1 MHNYCCFV
9 SLNFAY
15 ISRYMYILV
24 KDNNRFIA
32 LVFLEIDLA
41 KILLNDQWNQLGSK
55 GQLCRELY
63 FVNTSCLD

>member
-1 MHNYCCFV
+1 MHNYFCFV

-24 KDNNRFIA
+24 KENNRFIA

-41 KILLNDQWNQLGSK
+41 KILLNDQWN
-55 GQLCRELY
+55 
-63 FVNTSCLD
+63 